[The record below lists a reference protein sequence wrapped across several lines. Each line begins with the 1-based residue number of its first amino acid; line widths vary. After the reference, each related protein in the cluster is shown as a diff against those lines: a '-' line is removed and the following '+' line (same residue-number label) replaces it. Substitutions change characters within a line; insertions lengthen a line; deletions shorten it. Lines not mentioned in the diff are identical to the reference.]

1 MIYSTNFRTLT
12 EEDSRTGFLI
22 KFNWLIRPGSA
33 STLIPNS
40 IGTVHEWIIST
51 CLFLYTEDRQ
61 CLNSITFLKYDIYNN
76 KIEER
81 NIFYFTRDKKKEIEN
96 SFSVEREKEKEVSR
110 H

>member
-1 MIYSTNFRTLT
+1 MNELHPPVFSCTKI
-12 EEDSRTGFLI
+12 DS
-22 KFNWLIRPGSA
+22 
-33 STLIPNS
+33 
-40 IGTVHEWIIST
+40 
-51 CLFLYTEDRQ
+51 
-61 CLNSITFLKYDIYNN
+61 LNSITFLKYDIYNN

>member
-40 IGTVHEWIIST
+40 IGTVHEWITST

-96 SFSVEREKEKEVSR
+96 SFNVEREKEKEVSR